1 MPHQSSSPLASAP
14 QPSAPLASAPVN
26 SPHKKLLTLVKVA
39 LAVAILGFLLQR
51 IQGASGFERLLSEPK
66 DWWALALAQ
75 GLVLV
80 AFSLSFVRWYLLV
93 RGLDLEFHL
102 RDAFRLGT
110 LGFMLNQVSPGSVGG
125 DLIKA
130 VFIARE
136 QPGKRT
142 EAVATVLVDRV
153 IGLYAMLLV
162 ASLGLVLAGQTFDSA
177 KLLSSLQ
184 TVVWSA
190 ALCGTLGLTFVLSPL
205 ATGKR
210 ARALADRLPV
220 IGHTVTRL
228 IEAADVYRSRRRYL
242 FAGFGLALTTHGL
255 LITAFW
261 CISHGLPVSG
271 PTFAQNASIVPIALV
286 AGALPLTPGGLGA
299 LEGSMEL
306 LYTSIGAGKGDGTI
320 AALAYRAMTYLFAG
334 IGAFYYFNARKKVDE
349 LMHDA
354 EALAE
359 ETT

>member
-1 MPHQSSSPLASAP
+1 MSP
-14 QPSAPLASAPVN
+14 PSPETPRHSLHSTP
-26 SPHKKLLTLVKVA
+26 KKTLLTIVKIL
-39 LAVAILGFLLQR
+39 LAVVILGFLFQR
-51 IQGASGFERLLSEPK
+51 IQGEQGFERLLNEPK
-66 DWWALALAQ
+66 NWPFLALAQ

-93 RGLDLEFHL
+93 RGLDLTFHL
-102 RDAFRLGT
+102 SDALRLGT

-136 QPGKRT
+136 QPGKQT
-142 EAVATVLVDRV
+142 EAIATVLVDRV
-153 IGLYAMLLV
+153 IGLYAMLLI
-162 ASLGLVLAGQTFDSA
+162 ASLGLALAGQTFDSA
-177 KLLSSLQ
+177 NSAKLLNSLQ

-190 ALCGTLGLTFVLSPL
+190 ALVGTLGLAFVLSPL

-228 IEAADVYRSRRRYL
+228 IEAANVYRSRRGYL
-242 FAGFGLALTTHGL
+242 FAGFGLALITHCL

-261 CISHGLPVSG
+261 CLSRGLPVNG

-299 LEGSMEL
+299 LEGSMEI
-306 LYTSIGAGKGDGTI
+306 LYSSITTGQNDGDGTI
-320 AALAYRAMTYLFAG
+320 VALAYRAMTYIVAG
-334 IGAFYYFNARKKVDE
+334 IGAFYYFNSRKKVGDLLHE
-349 LMHDA
+349 A
-354 EALAE
+354 EILAE
-359 ETT
+359 ETA

>member
-1 MPHQSSSPLASAP
+1 MPHLSPSQKTLLA
-14 QPSAPLASAPVN
+14 V
-26 SPHKKLLTLVKVA
+26 VKVV
-39 LAVAILGFLLQR
+39 LAAVILVFLFYR
-51 IQGASGFERLLSEPK
+51 IQGAQGFERLLNDPK
-66 DWWALALAQ
+66 NWNFLALAQ

-93 RGLDLEFHL
+93 RGLDLEFQL

-136 QPGKRT
+136 QPGKKT

-153 IGLYAMLLV
+153 IGLYAMLLI
-162 ASLGLVLAGQTFDSA
+162 ASLGLALAGQTFDSE

-190 ALCGTLGLTFVLSPL
+190 ALCGTLGLAFVLSPW

-242 FAGFGLALTTHGL
+242 FAGFGLALTTHCL

-261 CISHGLPVSG
+261 FISRGLPVCG

-299 LEGSMEL
+299 LEGGLEL
-306 LYTSIGAGKGDGTI
+306 LYSSVGAGEGDGTI
-320 AALAYRAMTYLFAG
+320 VALAYRAMTYAFAS
-334 IGAFYYFNARKKVDE
+334 IGGFYYFSSRKKVNDLLHE
-349 LMHDA
+349 A
-354 EALAE
+354 EVLGE
-359 ETT
+359 ETA